1 MTLTV
6 PHNKTQQEAIAIVD
20 RNADAIFSAAAGG
33 YVEIVDPT
41 HEWHGSAMTFSFVG
55 SVGFISLPVTGRV
68 EVDDVNVIVNCELPP
83 MAKNFIGD
91 EKVAASI
98 EKKLRAFL

>member
-6 PHNKTQQEAIAIVD
+6 PHNKTQEEAIAIVD
-20 RNADAIFSAAAGG
+20 RNADAIFSGAAGG
-33 YVEIVDPT
+33 YVEIVDQT
-41 HEWHGSAMTFSFVG
+41 HEWNGSAMTFSFVG
-55 SVGFISLPVTGRV
+55 SMGFISLPVTGKV
-68 EVDDVNVIVNCELPP
+68 EVDDVNIVVDCELPA

-98 EKKLRAFL
+98 E